1 MNIVK
6 YFSEIA
12 MNTVN
17 EIKFFFSNKFS
28 EMYYYLYVKRKNKGN
43 LLKRKEDEISRKGES
58 VNNET
63 GSLDERHSNTDSE
76 ESRDKGTGFKRIRL
90 N

>member
-28 EMYYYLYVKRKNKGN
+28 EMYYYLYVKRKNKKN
-43 LLKRKEDEISRKGES
+43 LLKRKEDEISSRGER

-63 GSLDERHSNTDSE
+63 GSLNERHSNTDSE

>member
-43 LLKRKEDEISRKGES
+43 LLKRKEDEISRRGER